1 MILRNKQTQMTFR
14 LCRWQF
20 MKKYAVDL
28 SSAIN
33 NFKSAVNNASVVDFF
48 SDIESNFNTYAE
60 SEWLIER
67 S

>member
-1 MILRNKQTQMTFR
+1 MILRNKQTQVTFR

-20 MKKYAVDL
+20 MKKYAADL

-33 NFKSAVNNASVVDFF
+33 NFRMAMIGASVVDFF

-67 S
+67 L

>member
-1 MILRNKQTQMTFR
+1 MILRNKQTQVTFR

-20 MKKYAVDL
+20 MKKYAADL

-33 NFKSAVNNASVVDFF
+33 NFKSAINNASVVDFF

-67 S
+67 L

>member
-1 MILRNKQTQMTFR
+1 MILRNKQTQITFR

-20 MKKYAVDL
+20 MKKYAADL

-33 NFKSAVNNASVVDFF
+33 NFKMAISDASVVDFF

-67 S
+67 L

>member
-1 MILRNKQTQMTFR
+1 MILRNKQTQVTFR

-20 MKKYAVDL
+20 MKKYAADL

-33 NFKSAVNNASVVDFF
+33 NFKLAFNDASVVDFF
-48 SDIESNFNTYAE
+48 ADIESNFNTYAE

-67 S
+67 L

>member
-1 MILRNKQTQMTFR
+1 
-14 LCRWQF
+14 
-20 MKKYAVDL
+20 MKKYAADL

-33 NFKSAVNNASVVDFF
+33 NFKMAISDASVVDFF

-67 S
+67 L